1 VEEIRLKARAKI
13 NLSLDVTGRRDNG
26 YHDVRMV
33 MQSIGIYDSITIRKT
48 GEPGITFECN
58 LKFLTEPES
67 NLAYR
72 AAKLLMDEFG
82 ISEGV
87 HIDLLKFIPVAAGM
101 AGGSTDAA
109 AVLYGVNRL
118 FELGLDERQLCERGV
133 KLGAD
138 VPFCIM
144 RGTVLSEGIGEILT
158 PLPAAPQCHVI
169 VAKPSISVSTK
180 LVYEA
185 LDSKEIVNHPDV
197 DAQIE
202 AIKRGDLMGVVNTLG
217 NVLEDVTIP
226 MHPVITDI
234 KRKFLEDGA
243 LGAMMSGSG
252 PTVFA
257 IFDDETTAQ
266 KALINMRESG
276 LVAQAYLTE
285 FYNRS

>member
-1 VEEIRLKARAKI
+1 MEEIKLKARAKI

-26 YHDVRMV
+26 YHDVKMV
-33 MQSIGIYDSITIRKT
+33 MQSIGIYDSITISKT
-48 GEPGITFECN
+48 KEPGITFECSI
-58 LKFLTEPES
+58 KFLAQPES
-67 NLAYR
+67 NIAYR

-82 ISEGV
+82 IAQGV
-87 HIDLLKFIPVAAGM
+87 FINLTKFIPVAAGM

-109 AVLYGVNRL
+109 AVLYGMNKL
-118 FELGLDERQLCERGV
+118 FELGLDEKALCERGV

-158 PLPAAPQCHVI
+158 PLPAAVQCHVI

-185 LDSKEIVNHPDV
+185 LDSKEIVKHPNV

-202 AIKRGDLMGVVNTLG
+202 AIKRGDLKGIVKTMG

-226 MHPVITDI
+226 MHPVIDDI
-234 KRKFLEDGA
+234 KRKFLQDGA
-243 LGAMMSGSG
+243 LGTMMSGSG
-252 PTVFA
+252 PAVFA
-257 IFDDETTAQ
+257 IFDDEKLAQ
-266 KALINMRESG
+266 DALINMRNSG